1 MKLTV
6 TYCLIALVLLSA
18 CAKNEKKIM
27 VLNRGTAKIDIES
40 KTVTI
45 KDGAGSEENEMLYNT
60 VEKITIKVIKD
71 GKETTANVDENG
83 YYILNT
89 KKDTI
94 VGSFLKFSEQKE
106 LSDTFLFTQDV
117 IKKSID
123 SLIALTEGKNISA
136 ANRNFFIPPNTA
148 VKITG
153 NVNATIIAPFHNMRS
168 IEKEGDK
175 EPEVYRFFTNTEMRE
190 KIAKQVLL
198 TKPKMPEPMGNGGK
212 KS

>member
-1 MKLTV
+1 
-6 TYCLIALVLLSA
+6 
-18 CAKNEKKIM
+18 M

-60 VEKITIKVIKD
+60 SEKITIKVMKD
-71 GKETTANVDENG
+71 GKETTANIDENG

-123 SLIALTEGKNISA
+123 SLIALTQGKNISA

-148 VKITG
+148 VKITS

-168 IEKEGDK
+168 IEKDGDK